1 MATTIVDKHLAR
13 PKALEALLY
22 LVEVGGASHVQI
34 ALALGAASKI
44 VKTRVAALKALAQA
58 VLGALALVLGL
69 ELRANAAACAA
80 KDRRPQAPRP
90 TVMAAATAAGAA
102 GGEAGAAAVP
112 PFDLLRATARL
123 WEAGAHLPSTS
134 ISGVHDGL
142 GLTVHDFKADALGER
157 QRARPVL
164 RVHERQLEFEART
177 TSTTTSKPRALEA
190 PPSTVKLASPAE
202 MPGPPGVRAT

>member
-1 MATTIVDKHLAR
+1 MHGAQHHVYRREGTSNAQHHRRRLAHR
-13 PKALEALLY
+13 RRESNGRLIEQVGLWHTEPKVLA
-22 LVEVGGASHVQI
+22 HVQVGC
-34 ALALGAASKI
+34 LAVDGA
-44 VKTRVAALKALAQA
+44 RA
-58 VLGALALVLGL
+58 VGSG
-69 ELRANAAACAA
+69 
-80 KDRRPQAPRP
+80 
-90 TVMAAATAAGAA
+90 
-102 GGEAGAAAVP
+102 
-112 PFDLLRATARL
+112 
-123 WEAGAHLPSTS
+123 
-134 ISGVHDGL
+134 SGVHDDL